1 MTRPVQSATQTWVG
15 RRRIGSHLNGRLTG
29 MRATI
34 DSAGRMVVPKALR
47 DRLGLVPGDVEVD
60 IDGSD
65 LRIRPIADDA
75 VVTDDGWLVVRM
87 SGATLTDDDV
97 RSLRD
102 ADQR

>member
-1 MTRPVQSATQTWVG
+1 MTT
-15 RRRIGSHLNGRLTG
+15 

-34 DSAGRMVVPKALR
+34 DSAGRMVIPKAIR
-47 DRLGLVPGDVEVD
+47 DRLGLVPGDVDIV

-65 LRIRPIADDA
+65 VRIRPIADDA
-75 VVTDDGWLVVRM
+75 VVTDDGWLVVRT

-97 RSLRD
+97 RALRD

>member
-1 MTRPVQSATQTWVG
+1 MNA
-15 RRRIGSHLNGRLTG
+15 

-34 DSAGRMVVPKALR
+34 DRAGRMVIPKAIR
-47 DRLGLVPGDVEVD
+47 DRLGLVPGDVD
-60 IDGSD
+60 IMIDGSD

-75 VVTDDGWLVVRM
+75 VVDDDGWLVVRT

-97 RSLRD
+97 RALRD

>member
-1 MTRPVQSATQTWVG
+1 
-15 RRRIGSHLNGRLTG
+15 

-34 DSAGRMVVPKALR
+34 DSAGRMVVPKAIR
-47 DRLGLVPGDVEVD
+47 DRLGLVPGDVDIE

-65 LRIRPIADDA
+65 LRIRPVVDDA
-75 VVTDDGWLVVRM
+75 VVTDDGWLVVRT

-97 RSLRD
+97 RALRD

>member
-1 MTRPVQSATQTWVG
+1 
-15 RRRIGSHLNGRLTG
+15 
-29 MRATI
+29 
-34 DSAGRMVVPKALR
+34 MVVPKAIR
-47 DRLGLVPGDVEVD
+47 DRLGLVPGDVDIE

-75 VVTDDGWLVVRM
+75 VVSDDGWLVVRT
-87 SGATLTDDDV
+87 SGTTLTDDDV

>member
-1 MTRPVQSATQTWVG
+1 
-15 RRRIGSHLNGRLTG
+15 

-47 DRLGLVPGDVEVD
+47 DRLGLVPGDVEIE

-75 VVTDDGWLVVRM
+75 VVSDDGWLIVRT
-87 SGATLTDDDV
+87 SGTTLTDDDV
-97 RSLRD
+97 RALRD

>member
-1 MTRPVQSATQTWVG
+1 
-15 RRRIGSHLNGRLTG
+15 

-34 DSAGRMVVPKALR
+34 DSAGRLVIPKAIR
-47 DRLGLVPGDVEVD
+47 DRLGLVPGDVDIV

-65 LRIRPIADDA
+65 VRIRPIADDA
-75 VVTDDGWLVVRM
+75 VVTDDGWLVVRT

-97 RSLRD
+97 RALRD

>member
-1 MTRPVQSATQTWVG
+1 MTT
-15 RRRIGSHLNGRLTG
+15 

-34 DSAGRMVVPKALR
+34 DSAGRLVIPKAIR
-47 DRLGLVPGDVEVD
+47 DRLGLVPGDVDIV

-65 LRIRPIADDA
+65 VRIRPIADDA
-75 VVTDDGWLVVRM
+75 VVTDDGWLVVRT

-97 RSLRD
+97 RALRD